1 MNNKTKLAFH
11 QSGITNP
18 VRCTGEEYRS
28 LPEEQKAFTP
38 VPNAYFK
45 YDEPTKAEDMII
57 QLLAE
62 NTKNITTIKSV
73 AVFMTVL
80 TVINIIIA
88 FISIF

>member
-1 MNNKTKLAFH
+1 MNNKSKLAFH

-18 VRCTGEEYRS
+18 IRCTSEEYQS

-45 YDEPTKAEDMII
+45 YDEPTKTEDMII
-57 QLLAE
+57 QLMAT
-62 NTKNITTIKSV
+62 NTKNISTIKNV
-73 AVFMTVL
+73 AIFMTVL
-80 TVINIIIA
+80 TVINIVVA